1 MMIYVIYNMA
11 DVLNIDFSVV
21 EETSQDTLR
30 LSIDETKTVLKFRG
44 KTPSFLVGLQQYNHS
59 EILAIMHTSEWTKN
73 IN

>member
-11 DVLNIDFSVV
+11 DVLNIDFSLV

-44 KTPSFLVGLQQYNHS
+44 ETPSFLVGLQQYNHS

>member
-1 MMIYVIYNMA
+1 MIYVIYNMA
-11 DVLNIDFSVV
+11 DVLNIDFSLV

-30 LSIDETKTVLKFRG
+30 LSIDETKTVLKFKG
-44 KTPSFLVGLQQYNHS
+44 ETPSFLVGLQQYNHS

>member
-1 MMIYVIYNMA
+1 MIYVIYNMA
-11 DVLNIDFSVV
+11 DVSNIDFSLV

-30 LSIDETKTVLKFRG
+30 LSIDETKTVLKFKG
-44 KTPSFLVGLQQYNHS
+44 EIPTFLVGLQQYTHS

>member
-11 DVLNIDFSVV
+11 DVLNIDFSLV

-30 LSIDETKTVLKFRG
+30 LSIDETKTVLKFKG
-44 KTPSFLVGLQQYNHS
+44 ETPSFLVGLQQYNHS

>member
-1 MMIYVIYNMA
+1 MVYVIYNMA
-11 DVLNIDFSVV
+11 DVLNIDFSLV

-30 LSIDETKTVLKFRG
+30 LSIDETKTVLKFKG
-44 KTPSFLVGLQQYNHS
+44 ETPSFLVGLQQYNHS